1 MGCIHT
7 HCTIGHANNTMHVT
21 MWMILRERRG
31 TKDGSIYLK
40 SPGKAHCREFWLL
53 MVEDEMVGGNG
64 TDC

>member
-1 MGCIHT
+1 
-7 HCTIGHANNTMHVT
+7 MHVT